1 LSGEVYQTNKQ
12 HNLDLPNTAGDILF
26 GKFGIEA
33 GFALKIKKH
42 KTTKQALKKII
53 IIFLSFMLL
62 MPSFGSFCVYTT
74 FKLNQDEISKTICVQ
89 RKMLFNS
96 CNGRCELQKSLKKYA
111 DNEKK
116 MHDNLKEKAE
126 VIYIHTISLSNLKL
140 VLPITTRKAIFAYF
154 DKKPISVSNSTFHP
168 PSYFI

>member
-1 LSGEVYQTNKQ
+1 MYFCCRNKENQ
-12 HNLDLPNTAGDILF
+12 I
-26 GKFGIEA
+26 
-33 GFALKIKKH
+33 
-42 KTTKQALKKII
+42 LKKFII
-53 IIFLSFMLL
+53 IVLSCMLL
-62 MPSFGSFCVYTT
+62 VPSFGSFFVYTS

-116 MHDNLKEKAE
+116 MQNNLKEKVE
-126 VIYIHTISLSNLKL
+126 VVYIQNTTTNEFNLVSPIASQVAFFASL
-140 VLPITTRKAIFAYF
+140 
-154 DKKPISVSNSTFHP
+154 DQKPIAVATTTFRP

>member
-1 LSGEVYQTNKQ
+1 MK
-12 HNLDLPNTAGDILF
+12 
-26 GKFGIEA
+26 KF
-33 GFALKIKKH
+33 
-42 KTTKQALKKII
+42 II
-53 IIFLSFMLL
+53 IVLSCMLL
-62 MPSFGSFCVYTT
+62 VPSFGSFFVYTS

-116 MHDNLKEKAE
+116 MQNNLKEKVE
-126 VIYIHTISLSNLKL
+126 VVYIQNTTTNEFKL
-140 VLPITTRKAIFAYF
+140 VSPIASQVAFFASL
-154 DKKPISVSNSTFHP
+154 DQKPIAVATTTFRP

>member
-1 LSGEVYQTNKQ
+1 MLSKTKKQ
-12 HNLDLPNTAGDILF
+12 L
-26 GKFGIEA
+26 
-33 GFALKIKKH
+33 
-42 KTTKQALKKII
+42 LKKIL
-53 IIFLSFMLL
+53 IIFLSVMLL
-62 MPSFGSFCVYTT
+62 VPSFGSFFVYTS

-116 MHDNLKEKAE
+116 MQNNLKEKVE
-126 VIYIHTISLSNLKL
+126 IVYLQNTITNEFKL
-140 VLPITTRKAIFAYF
+140 VNPIESKSALFATL
-154 DKKPISVSNSTFHP
+154 DQKPIAVSTTTFRP